1 MLRIRRTDEREVI
14 GYDGRAFTLVSRTW
28 TVHLTAPGLGLG
40 YWYRRPLAVEGPSLT
55 VNIRDHLMLARIA
68 ALALLAASAL
78 IRRRG
83 L

>member
-14 GYDGRAFTLVSRTW
+14 DCDGRAYTLVSRTW
-28 TVHLTAPGLGLG
+28 TVHLAALGLGLG
-40 YWYRRPLAVEGPSLT
+40 YSYRRPFAVEGPSLT
-55 VNIRDHLMLARIA
+55 VTIVDHLMFARMA